1 MYPEDLSVFQR
12 KVDALYEG
20 DPNGD
25 YVLAE
30 DVNELQVAIE
40 QIEKTLGI
48 NPEGGDSIF
57 KRIRHLERLTQLRV
71 PSGLIVDGDG
81 LGLGLNSSIHEYRR
95 YQFVV
100 LREVRSESKTL
111 ITALENFGARVYGQV
126 DATETLSAIQTKIG
140 EWKAAGASGIRVINF
155 GPSALTRLQENDIVR
170 SVEEAGLRMWVT
182 GTRLEEVF
190 RANTVTG
197 YNPSGTRTRIHP
209 LTIVEV
215 GAIGHSNNE
224 LVTPGTV
231 QAQTTNWYP
240 IREEYGVHLL
250 GYSMST
256 SQKEFGYTQASALVF
271 SYDWIAEAET
281 TGIPNTTAPNA
292 FSWNIGTGEWRETT
306 PVIRFLTDGAERSIF
321 GGKIRVLNDGNYRIE
336 GMSLDSSMLQWNDN
350 SLEGTVIREG
360 TLPADRIREYDVDR
374 IVNTINQAATVK
386 IDLSKIDADDIAL
399 PASIGSSNM
408 RENVIRAIN
417 ESKGLFDR
425 ASFIDQAAIDSID
438 ASKVIGDITALAMK
452 KNVVDAI
459 NVSLTPIDV
468 SRATIDSLTM
478 TELQGDIMTI
488 KTGTA
493 NDINV
498 INTVNTGDLIAS
510 GTVNAK
516 YGVFEKVSTIQLEAD
531 VLRVDD
537 LLVEDLISNKIA
549 AETLNVVTANIET
562 GIFNSIVTKSLESD
576 VIKTDVIMAI
586 NSMTD
591 KAYIDGA
598 VIQEGTIIDAQIK
611 SLSAGKITAGS
622 INTGLVNLT
631 GIGGLLRIDNNR
643 LEVYDAVDSDATRR
657 KRVQLGDLTNIT
669 PGAYGLVVFGP
680 DGSTRLYDHTGVYNA
695 GIKQNAVSES
705 KLAEGAVSERVIVAG
720 AITTDKLAADAVV
733 AGKIA
738 ANTVSARELTVGAIT
753 AQKAVIAEGAI
764 FDAMITNLHGSKID
778 ANSITA
784 ASIKANT
791 ITTDRLSFAT
801 GHNMM
806 SLGFDSFEQIAVGT
820 LVGTVL
826 EGAETHQVME
836 ESAWVGNRSLKVM
849 GNSFPNR
856 LLLARFDED
865 YHIPVLA
872 TKRYFVTAYARTN
885 SQTGINVQIGLK
897 HSQGVQ
903 LSSDV
908 LIKSVDSMV
917 RIVAELTM
925 PVGVSGAAV
934 ILVTKGTN
942 IPVWFDGIQVEEANA
957 AIEPGPWKPST
968 TTVIDADSIT
978 TGKVKADHID
988 LRGLSVRND
997 NGDVTFGVD
1006 QNGNVQINIGE
1017 YTNAEIR
1024 KMLQDTI
1031 DINLAMRVGYKAFQT
1046 IEDKHVYFH
1055 GRTLDATTKQ
1065 WVSADIDGHLTRLD
1079 NQNQV
1084 PIKKGALRL
1093 VNVFNKKGF
1102 IVYTLSDE
1110 KYRFIWQDKDTEKW
1124 YEQNEFLVSN
1134 GYEYTFPVDAYA
1146 IGELEI

>member
-30 DVNELQVAIE
+30 DVNELQEAIE
-40 QIEKTLGI
+40 QIEATIGL
-48 NPEGGDSIF
+48 NPEGGDSVYQRI
-57 KRIRHLERLTQLRV
+57 KRLERLTQLRV
-71 PSGLIVDGDG
+71 PTGVAIDGDG
-81 LGLGLNSSIHEYRR
+81 LGLGVNTSIHEYRR
-95 YQFVV
+95 FQFIA
-100 LREVRSESKTL
+100 LRSIGSESNQL
-111 ITALENFGARVYGQV
+111 VRALELFGTQVYGTV
-126 DATETLSAIQTKIG
+126 DARDPLEMIQTRIG
-140 EWKAAGASGIRVINF
+140 EWRALGATGVRVTYF
-155 GPSALTRLQENDIVR
+155 GPDELTRLQENDIIR
-170 SVEEAGLRMWVT
+170 SIEEAGMKTWIT
-182 GTRLEEVF
+182 GTRLAEVF
-190 RANTVTG
+190 SERTVTG
-197 YNPSGTRTRIHP
+197 YNPSGTKTRIHP
-209 LTIVEV
+209 NTIVEV
-215 GAIGHSNNE
+215 GEIGHYGGHV
-224 LVTPGTV
+224 VTPNTV

-240 IREEYGVHLL
+240 IRESYNIQLL
-250 GYSMST
+250 GCSMST
-256 SQKEFGYTQASALVF
+256 SQKQYGFTQASALVF
-271 SYDWIAEAET
+271 SYDFILESGT
-281 TGIPNTTAPNA
+281 NGITNASTPSA
-292 FSWNIGTGEWRETT
+292 FSWNIGTGEWREMT
-306 PVIRFLTDGAERSIF
+306 PSIRFLVDGAERTIF
-321 GGKIRVLNDGNYRIE
+321 GGKIRVLLDGNYRIE
-336 GMSLDSSMLQWNDN
+336 GMSLDSSMLQWNDD
-350 SLEGTVIREG
+350 SLEGTVVREG
-360 TLPADRIREYDVDR
+360 TLPANRIKEYDVDR
-374 IVNTINQAATVK
+374 IIDTINQQANVK
-386 IDLSKIDADDIAL
+386 IDLSKIDAEDLAL

-408 RENVIRAIN
+408 RENVIKAIN
-417 ESKGLFDR
+417 EKKGILG
-425 ASFIDQAAIDSID
+425 ATEFIDQAAIDSIN
-438 ASKVIGDITALAMK
+438 AEKVIGDITALAMK
-452 KNVVDAI
+452 KHVVDAV

-478 TELQGDIMTI
+478 TELQGDILTI
-488 KTGTA
+488 KTGTM
-493 NDINV
+493 NDLNV
-498 INTVNTGDLIAS
+498 INSINTGDVIAS

-516 YGVFEKVSTIQLEAD
+516 YGVFESLKTIQLEAD

-549 AETLNVVTANIET
+549 AETLTVVTANIET
-562 GIFNSIVTKSLESD
+562 GIFNTIVTKSLESD

-598 VIQEGTIIDAQIK
+598 VIQQGTIIDAQIK

-643 LEVYDAVDSDATRR
+643 LEVYDAVDSAQVRH
-657 KRVQLGDLTNIT
+657 KRVQLGDLGNIT
-669 PGAYGLVVFGP
+669 PGAYGLVVFGE

-695 GIKQNAVSES
+695 GIRPNAVSES

-720 AITTDKLAADAVV
+720 AITADKLAVDSVV

-738 ANTVSARELTVGAIT
+738 ANSITSRELTVGSIT
-753 AQKAVIAEGAI
+753 AGKAVIAEGAI
-764 FDAMITNLHGSKID
+764 FDAMITNLHGSKIT

-784 ASIKANT
+784 SSIKANT

-801 GHNMM
+801 GHNMV

-820 LVGTVL
+820 MIGTVL
-826 EGAETHQVME
+826 QGAETHQVME
-836 ESAWVGNRSLKVM
+836 ESAWVGTRSLKVM

-872 TKRYFVTAYARTN
+872 TKKYYVTAYARTN

-897 HSQGVQ
+897 HSQGIQ
-903 LSSDV
+903 LSEDV
-908 LIKSVDSMV
+908 LIKGVDSMV

-925 PVGVSGAAV
+925 PVGVSGGAV
-934 ILVTKGTN
+934 VLVTKGTN
-942 IPVWFDGIQVEEANA
+942 IPVWFDGVQVEEAGTA
-957 AIEPGPWKPST
+957 LEPGAWKPST

-978 TGKVKADHID
+978 TGTVKAEHID

-1055 GRTLDATTKQ
+1055 GRTMDQTTKQ

-1084 PIKKGALRL
+1084 VLKRGALRL
-1093 VNVFNKKGF
+1093 INVFNKKGF

-1124 YEQNEFLVSN
+1124 YEQNEYLVSN
-1134 GYEYTFPVDAYA
+1134 GYEYTFPADAYA